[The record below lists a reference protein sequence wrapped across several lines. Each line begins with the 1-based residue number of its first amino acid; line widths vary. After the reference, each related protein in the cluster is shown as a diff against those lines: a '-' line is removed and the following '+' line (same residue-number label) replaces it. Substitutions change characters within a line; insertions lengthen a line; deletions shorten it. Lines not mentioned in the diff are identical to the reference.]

1 MIELSDMSGAGI
13 QSGQGK
19 SELSASQRLL
29 GILFYLNQETSKKEL
44 GRMFGISPGELQA
57 DIDELVMGNHERGI
71 VVIQSESHVSLGT
84 HKDLSTMIGHM
95 EETESMQPLSKAALE
110 TLAIVAYKAP
120 VTRMEVDAI
129 RGVNSL
135 YSLRN
140 LLVRGLVSRTNKDG
154 AVTYE
159 LTVDTYRLLGISG
172 ASELPDKAEIDQK
185 IDQILSVGVEVK
197 SKSNAGM
204 ANNDENEN
212 NPKVNEL

>member
-1 MIELSDMSGAGI
+1 M
-13 QSGQGK
+13 
-19 SELSASQRLL
+19 SASQRLL
-29 GILFYLNQETSKKEL
+29 GILFYLNQETSKKDL

-185 IDQILSVGVEVK
+185 IDQVLSVGVEMK
-197 SKSNAGM
+197 SKNDASTV
-204 ANNDENEN
+204 NNDVDADNQ
-212 NPKVNEL
+212 KANEL

>member
-1 MIELSDMSGAGI
+1 MIELDDMLGAGI
-13 QSGQGK
+13 ASK
-19 SELSASQRLL
+19 ENTSELSASQRLL

-44 GRMFGISPGELQA
+44 GRMFGVSPGELQA
-57 DIDELVMGNHERGI
+57 DIDELVMSNHERGI

-84 HKDLSTMIGHM
+84 HKDLSVMIGHM
-95 EETESMQPLSKAALE
+95 EEAESMQPLSKAALE

-120 VTRMEVDAI
+120 ITRMEVDAV

-140 LLVRGLVSRTNKDG
+140 LLVRGLVSRANKDG
-154 AVTYE
+154 AVVYE

-185 IDQILSVGVEVK
+185 IDQVLSVGVEMK
-197 SKSNAGM
+197 SKNDASTV
-204 ANNDENEN
+204 NNDEDTN
-212 NPKVNEL
+212 NRKANEL